1 MKFARKKYRWI
12 GILCFMIALFWGLPV
27 SASSFR
33 QASITIFYHGVTP
46 QEESI
51 ALSGAEFILHK
62 VGVYQD
68 DKWMFE
74 GDFAGCEV
82 SLDDMSASGQL
93 EAAKQ
98 IRKYAE
104 AHQIQGKSQKTD
116 PNGYLTFTGLENG
129 LYLIVP
135 GGEVTCGGG
144 LFRSEAFLVQ
154 APEID
159 ELGNQNYEIKV
170 EPKNEWVSD
179 DKEPEERPEQK
190 PEDKPEQ
197 KPGDSPSKGENAKT
211 GDDTPVELL
220 VKILA
225 VSAIMIVLLIFWRN
239 HDKKDEEQLNE

>member
-1 MKFARKKYRWI
+1 MKFAKKKYRWI
-12 GILCFMIALFWGLPV
+12 GILCFTLVLFWGLPV

-46 QEESI
+46 REERI
-51 ALSGAEFILHK
+51 ALAEAEFILHK
-62 VGVYQD
+62 VGVCQD
-68 DKWMFE
+68 NKWKFE

-104 AHQIQGKSQKTD
+104 IHQIQGNSQKTNQD
-116 PNGYLTFTGLENG
+116 GFLTFTGLENG

-135 GGEVTCGGG
+135 GGEVTCGGDT
-144 LFRSEAFLVQ
+144 FRSDAFLVQ
-154 APEID
+154 APKID
-159 ELGNQNYEIKV
+159 ELGNEIYKIIV

-179 DKEPEERPEQK
+179 DKEPEERPEER
-190 PEDKPEQ
+190 PEE
-197 KPGDSPSKGENAKT
+197 KPGDLSSKGEEVQT

-225 VSAIMIVLLIFWRN
+225 VSVIMIVLLIFWKN
-239 HDKKDEEQLNE
+239 HDKKDKEELNE